1 MNQSSDEDN
10 VLATPPLHPSS
21 SKRRRI
27 QNQRACDRCRQKKIR
42 CDGTQSNSKCSHC
55 TSSGADCIF
64 TESTK
69 VRGPPKRFVDSLET
83 RLEKMEGMISR
94 VCPSLSCP
102 VAPCLLSLSSQLYPD
117 GDLSQEMEL
126 DRWSRG
132 FQPGDET
139 TEGQSPVANSANDA
153 SLPTPETFEGYSD
166 DSEADAKYGT
176 DHLLNSLRRLCIRP
190 NPRRYFGKSSGISLM
205 RTAMTVKSEAS
216 SSGEPTGIDPEIRQQ
231 RRHEFWYLHPW
242 ELGRFQSTRR
252 RFDFP
257 EPDLL
262 ADLIKLYFNILAPMV
277 PLLHQPTF
285 MRAFGDGFHLR
296 DEKFGSLVLLVCA
309 TASRYSRDPRVLLA
323 NGHWHSAGW
332 KWFKQVEPFS
342 CTVLSG
348 PELYDLQV
356 AALAVIYVHGSLP
369 PQEGWIMV
377 GIGLRLAQ
385 DVGAHR
391 RRPPNARPTV
401 EDELWKRAF
410 WVLLM
415 LDIWSSSSLGR
426 PCAMTEESHDVDLP
440 IECDDEYWEH
450 SDPAL
455 AFKQPPGKPSKVSY
469 FNYLIKVNLL
479 HSHALRTIYS
489 LSKSTLMTGWRGR
502 EKGWEE
508 HIVTELDSALN
519 NWFDS
524 IPDHLRW
531 DPKRENQTFFVQ
543 SASLRS
549 TYYFIQI
556 TIHRPFIPSS
566 RKGSSLSFAALAICA
581 SAARA
586 YSHVAD
592 TLRKRYPIQTS
603 PSIVLPAFVSAVI
616 LLLSLWGAKR
626 SGTTL
631 DPVREMQD
639 VRKCMMVLET
649 AESRWSV
656 AGRLRDLLTDLT
668 TAGNLTVPA
677 ASPPS
682 HKREREDSDD
692 ESQQSVVAPSQYPR
706 RSSQTNPPA
715 YPEVP
720 SVPADIPQRLVS
732 TQLSAVAPPPSAPM
746 SSSTLVSAISSDM
759 YHAPSRPPPSAQQ
772 TSLLPKP
779 YQGGYIPLG
788 GSSGL
793 GNTAAIEPTTLT
805 STPSARIPT
814 SAASFWASSPRS
826 ASAGFTTAPTMSVN
840 SNGNGALPLSASE
853 ISMALGTGG
862 LYDMSA
868 STSASASTTPSS
880 PQNGFHTVAPD
891 FKPPPGIDI
900 GNGAFNLR
908 EMEFG
913 GYGVPM
919 ADQEAM
925 LRHFAP
931 VLQDGQIG
939 VDQDTMMMWSTMPS
953 TFECVFLKTFF
964 LLFYSW
970 EVKGAYADGC
980 VPVCRTQDWVTYM
993 SNMLDIA
1000 NANVDP

>member
-1 MNQSSDEDN
+1 MNHSSDEDN
-10 VLATPPLHPSS
+10 LLATTPPNPNST
-21 SKRRRI
+21 KRRRV

-42 CDGTQSNSKCSHC
+42 CGGTQSNSKCPHC
-55 TSSGADCIF
+55 LSSGADCIF
-64 TESTK
+64 TVSTK

-94 VCPSLSCP
+94 
-102 VAPCLLSLSSQLYPD
+102 LYPD

-126 DRWSRG
+126 DGWARG
-132 FQPGDET
+132 FHPENVT
-139 TEGQSPVANSANDA
+139 TEEQSPIANNADDPSSYP
-153 SLPTPETFEGYSD
+153 SLPAPETSESYSD

-176 DHLLNSLRRLCIRP
+176 DDLLNSLRRLCIRP

-205 RTAMTVKSEAS
+205 RTAMTVKSKAS
-216 SSGEPTGIDPEIRQQ
+216 TGESTGVESGIHTQ

-242 ELGRFQSTRR
+242 ELSRFQSARR

-257 EPDLL
+257 ETDLL
-262 ADLIKLYFNILAPMV
+262 VDLIKLYFNVLAPMV

-285 MRAFGDGFHLR
+285 MRAIGDGLHLR

-309 TASRYSRDPRVLLA
+309 TASRYSRDPRVLLE

-356 AALAVIYVHGSLP
+356 AALAVVYVHGSLP

-377 GIGLRLAQ
+377 GVGLRLAQ

-391 RRPPNARPTV
+391 RRSPNARPTV

-415 LDIWSSSSLGR
+415 LDIWISSSLGR

-440 IECDDEYWEH
+440 IECDDEYWES

-455 AFKQPPGKPSKVSY
+455 AFRQPPGKPSKVSY
-469 FNYLIKVNLL
+469 FNYLIKINLL

-489 LSKSTLMTGWRGR
+489 LSKSTLMTGWRAR

-508 HIVTELDSALN
+508 HTVAELDSALN
-519 NWFDS
+519 SWFDS

-531 DPKRENQTFFVQ
+531 DPQREDETSFVQ

-549 TYYFIQI
+549 AYYFIQI

-566 RKGSSLSFAALAICA
+566 GKGSSLSFAALAICA

-592 TLRKRYPIQTS
+592 AMRKRYPIRTS
-603 PSIVLPAFVSAVI
+603 PSIILPAFVSATI

-626 SGTTL
+626 SGTSL

-639 VRKCMMVLET
+639 VRKCIMLLET
-649 AESRWSV
+649 AEARWSV

-682 HKREREDSDD
+682 NKREREDSDD
-692 ESQQSVVAPSQYPR
+692 ESRQSVVTPFQHPHPSSPVTP
-706 RSSQTNPPA
+706 SA
-715 YPEVP
+715 YPEVL
-720 SVPADIPQRLVS
+720 SVSADISQHRAS
-732 TQLSAVAPPPSAPM
+732 TQLSSAAPPPSTPM
-746 SSSTLVSAISSDM
+746 SSTLVSAIPSDM
-759 YHAPSRPPPSAQQ
+759 FRAPSRAPPSAREKL
-772 TSLLPKP
+772 LLPKP
-779 YQGGYIPLG
+779 YQGGYVPLG

-793 GNTAAIEPTTLT
+793 GTTAAIEPTTLAPPPPARVHT
-805 STPSARIPT
+805 SFGTSSPL
-814 SAASFWASSPRS
+814 SAAT
-826 ASAGFTTAPTMSVN
+826 GFATAPVMSGN
-840 SNGNGALPLSASE
+840 SNGMSASE
-853 ISMALGTGG
+853 IGMILGSGG

-868 STSASASTTPSS
+868 STSASTSATTPNS
-880 PQNGFHTVAPD
+880 PQNGFHTAAD
-891 FKPPPGIDI
+891 FRYLPGTGI
-900 GNGAFNLR
+900 GGGAYDLR
-908 EMEFG
+908 GMEFG

-919 ADQEAM
+919 ADKEAM

-953 TFECVFLKTFF
+953 TYE
-964 LLFYSW
+964 
-970 EVKGAYADGC
+970 
-980 VPVCRTQDWVTYM
+980 TQDWVTYM
-993 SNMLDIA
+993 SNMLDLA
-1000 NANVDP
+1000 QANVDPAAGPIGGVGTL